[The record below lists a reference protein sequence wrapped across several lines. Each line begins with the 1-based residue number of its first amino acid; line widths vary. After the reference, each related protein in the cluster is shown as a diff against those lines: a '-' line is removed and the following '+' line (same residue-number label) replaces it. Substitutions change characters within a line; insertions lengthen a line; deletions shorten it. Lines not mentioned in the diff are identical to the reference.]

1 MKRTRIVLGLIS
13 FLVIFFVQ
21 EAVAG
26 SVLFRPL
33 VCVAGKSVT
42 LRDLAVPSDIPQDL
56 WKQIADT
63 PLFPSPQRLGS
74 KMRLSRR
81 DMKKSLEKVFP
92 AVVDLCSIPAQI
104 LIQRGGRFWDK
115 TDLRQKVD
123 SFLTTKVAGAKGEI
137 VFRDHQLPSWIFS
150 GKDGKEVHIELARKL
165 APGRIAL
172 RLRLQ
177 DATGRSVRRY
187 SGSVFMDQWL
197 TVPCAVH
204 PLNRGQQL
212 NLATDVN
219 FLRKNMAYLREP
231 VWDGRGGMWRIIR
244 PVGST
249 QPLYASSLE
258 PMPVVAKGKR
268 CVLRFSGQYIELEV
282 PALALQDGG
291 IGQSVLVQN
300 LQSKKTVV
308 GRVVA
313 AETVVVGSR

>member
-1 MKRTRIVLGLIS
+1 MKKMRIAFWLLCLFV
-13 FLVIFFVQ
+13 FFVQ

-26 SVLFRPL
+26 SILLKPL

-42 LRDLAVPSDIPQDL
+42 LRDLAVADIPDDL
-56 WKQIADT
+56 WQQIADT
-63 PLFPSPQRLGS
+63 PLFLSPRQNGR
-74 KMRLSRR
+74 KMRVSRR
-81 DMKKSLEKVFP
+81 DMKLFLEKSLPEI
-92 AVVDLCSIPAQI
+92 ADLCTIPSQI
-104 LIQRGGRFWDK
+104 LVQRGGRFWDK
-115 TDLRQKVD
+115 ADLRQKVD
-123 SFLTTKVAGAKGEI
+123 KFLTAKVAGAKGEI
-137 VFRDHQLPSWIFS
+137 VFRDHQLPGWIFS
-150 GKDGKEVHIELARKL
+150 GKDGKDVRVELARKL

-172 RLRLQ
+172 RLTLQ
-177 DATGRSVRRY
+177 DATGRSVRRF

-204 PLNRGQQL
+204 PLNRGERV

-231 VWDGRGGMWRIIR
+231 VWDGKGGIWRVVR
-244 PVGST
+244 PVGTS

-258 PMPVVAKGKR
+258 PMPVVARGKR
-268 CVLRFSGQYIELEV
+268 CVLKFLGRYIELEV
-282 PALALQDGG
+282 PALALEDGG
-291 IGQSVLVQN
+291 IGQSIMVRN